1 MCVVTGHPEFR
12 QVIYGRSVPPPE
24 GYLGKP
30 VNEEKL
36 VAYAHH
42 IIEHREEKAN

>member
-1 MCVVTGHPEFR
+1 VVTGHPEFR
-12 QVIYGRSVPPPE
+12 QVIYDRQVTPPE

-30 VNEEKL
+30 VDEDKL

-42 IIEHREEKAN
+42 IIEHREEKTN